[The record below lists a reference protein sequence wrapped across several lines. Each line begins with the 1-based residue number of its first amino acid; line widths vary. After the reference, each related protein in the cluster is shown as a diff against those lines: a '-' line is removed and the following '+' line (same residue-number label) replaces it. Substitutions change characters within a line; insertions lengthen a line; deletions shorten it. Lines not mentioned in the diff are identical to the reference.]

1 MRLAVILLAAG
12 AGVRLEAGQPK
23 AFARVAGRTVL
34 EHAYDHVAR
43 HPAVDRVI
51 VTAPMSA
58 AERVAALIPREARVV
73 AGGATRQESVRLA
86 LGLLEADAKADPDAD
101 PEVHAGADA
110 EPTDRPVWVLVHDAA
125 RALVPVEVVDRV
137 VAALVAGADAVVPA
151 LAVAD
156 TIKRV
161 DSAGHVLGTPDRR
174 ELRAVQTPQGFR
186 LDALLSAHR
195 YARTAGLRDVTDDAA
210 LVERHG
216 GRVVVVDGSPDAFK
230 ITIPRDLQLAELVL
244 REAAAS
250 GPGR

>member
-86 LGLLEADAKADPDAD
+86 LGLLEADA
-101 PEVHAGADA
+101 
-110 EPTDRPVWVLVHDAA
+110 
-125 RALVPVEVVDRV
+125 
-137 VAALVAGADAVVPA
+137 
-151 LAVAD
+151 
-156 TIKRV
+156 
-161 DSAGHVLGTPDRR
+161 
-174 ELRAVQTPQGFR
+174 
-186 LDALLSAHR
+186 
-195 YARTAGLRDVTDDAA
+195 
-210 LVERHG
+210 
-216 GRVVVVDGSPDAFK
+216 
-230 ITIPRDLQLAELVL
+230 
-244 REAAAS
+244 
-250 GPGR
+250 